1 MWQVPLFCVID
12 FKSKVPNGNLTFLN
26 ITILIFMILRLK
38 GDFSIE
44 TGYFFYF
51 SFYKISQSFPKL
63 QVLHVHKSEYFITKQ
78 EYRLMGDFLYFLV
91 NIK

>member
-26 ITILIFMILRLK
+26 ITILIFMILRLN

-51 SFYKISQSFPKL
+51 FFLQNQSILSKITSA
-63 QVLHVHKSEYFITKQ
+63 TCT
-78 EYRLMGDFLYFLV
+78 
-91 NIK
+91 